1 MGELLST
8 NVVHAGL
15 SPINNYMKNYI
26 KLFEEF
32 DSLSPEDTFRKWIDA
47 NIIGDGRVF
56 NGIENLERVN

>member
-1 MGELLST
+1 
-8 NVVHAGL
+8 
-15 SPINNYMKNYI
+15 MKNYI